1 MAECSYYR
9 IFRTVAQDRAI
20 RADRRPRVQT
30 VTVPWCAHPTFSP
43 LDQATA
49 KSVIGAGSML
59 KCGGDLAKC
68 PIADK
73 L

>member
-1 MAECSYYR
+1 MADCSLYR
-9 IFRTVAQDRAI
+9 IYRTVIQDRAI
-20 RADRRPRVQT
+20 RADRRPRMQSVA
-30 VTVPWCAHPTFSP
+30 VPWCAHPAFSP
-43 LDQATA
+43 VDLATA
-49 KSVIGAGSML
+49 KSVIGAASLL